1 MKQTFVLGFV
11 ILLGITPNTFGQV
24 VIPHAIPC
32 VAITPENILTLL
44 SGISANE
51 CIIADGDTVYFKPDQ
66 HYSIRA
72 GEYIEFNENTVITP
86 DGSHQFHAYIQKE
99 ELDLAWYYPNETPGT
114 VGKFEKL
121 EIGVQFDS
129 TIQNKINRFI
139 NREAGTKLNPFNPED
154 VDVYAEFWIKIGGD
168 WYFHKRVNAFYYQ
181 EFSRDIDTLTWDTV
195 ATLHNF
201 RVRYAPEYLGDYR
214 CKITAEVFGH
224 DTITASEFTFTCV
237 TSDNK
242 GFMEVGENKRYFEFG
257 EEPFFPVGHN
267 LASPHN
273 ISRSSDYEQFTVVAN
288 GYLEYAQ
295 RLRKL
300 KESGG
305 NYFRYIVSPW
315 NTEIEFEHL
324 GDYSNRMTN
333 AWEFDKILDTTKAL
347 GLKMH
352 MNMAI
357 HFTFEAPNGYLKLNW
372 DWSAAGDTLNT
383 PITPLEEAGCF
394 REYDEGYCY
403 RRELDIE
410 DPKDFFTDSLAMGHY
425 KNRIRYMEARWGF
438 STEIA
443 VTEILSEAAHAGSR
457 ITLDMVD
464 GECKVIDGTLER
476 PYHDDSLVFPYNL
489 FKWHMEMAD
498 YMNDSLKSAHLIS
511 VNYPGE
517 PSLTNFDE
525 SYKLADVDINTYNH
539 YGLRVDNQAA
549 LYEIITERYHDLD
562 DNPWPYYYTNKP
574 FMNSEYGTGEDTYLC
589 DQNAEFIRR
598 VYLCGFTGLAAI
610 LMTWDSQWDEENVWH
625 YYQNINDLM
634 TGIQLDNENWKA
646 GEPIVLTDGKI
657 EVLYLRKGETG
668 ENSKIVGALA
678 NRTFN
683 FWSHR
688 MGFPCDLDSIKPA
701 EIYRDSANFDVYDL
715 SGPIEIKNLGSN
727 NSFNIEWY
735 NAITG
740 ELLRTTGQSSNLFG
754 KMNLVFVD
762 TLTGNSDCPI
772 IFFKFYPSDGTFL
785 SPLGSNEFENVVP
798 QEFHLAQD
806 LIEIDATPW
815 YDSTNTSPTFIS
827 ISPNPTTSV
836 VNCLI
841 TGNVENLTW
850 DLINP
855 NGQRLEENLILSPNF
870 EVDLSVYENGT
881 YYLLIQDLNGKL
893 VQTIKIIKQ

>member
-1 MKQTFVLGFV
+1 MKQHIVLGFV
-11 ILLGITPNTFGQV
+11 LLLCISQTTFGQV
-24 VIPHAIPC
+24 VIPHTIPC
-32 VAITPENILTLL
+32 LNITPENILTLP
-44 SGISANE
+44 SGIGAND

-121 EIGVQFDS
+121 EIGIQFDS
-129 TIQNKINRFI
+129 TIQNKINRFV

-154 VDVYAEFWIKIGGD
+154 VDVYAEFWIKIED
-168 WYFHKRVNAFYYQ
+168 SWYLHKRVNAFYYQ
-181 EFSRDIDTLTWDTV
+181 EFSRNIDTLTWDTV

-201 RVRYAPEYLGDYR
+201 RVRYAPPVLGTFR
-214 CKITAEVFGH
+214 CRITSEVFGH
-224 DTITASEFTFTCV
+224 DTIIASDFTFEV
-237 TSDNK
+237 VPSSNK

-267 LASPHN
+267 LSSPQN
-273 ISRSSDYEQFTVVAN
+273 ILRNSDYEQFTVVAY
-288 GYLEYAQ
+288 GYQEYAR

-315 NTEIEFEHL
+315 NTEIEFENL

-352 MNMAI
+352 MNMAV

-383 PITPLEEAGCF
+383 PISPLDEAGCF

-410 DPKDFFTDSLAMGHY
+410 HPRDFFTDSLAIKHY
-425 KNRIRYMEARWGF
+425 KNRIRYMEARWGY

-443 VTEILSEAAHAGSR
+443 VTEILSEAGHTGSR
-457 ITLDMVD
+457 INLGLID
-464 GECKVIDGTLER
+464 GECKVINETLSR
-476 PYHDDSLVFPYNL
+476 PYHDDSLVFPHDL
-489 FKWHMEMAD
+489 FKWHLEMAD

-517 PSLTNFDE
+517 PSLTNFDY
-525 SYKLADVDINTYNH
+525 SYYLADVDINTYNH

-549 LYEIITERYHDLD
+549 LYEIITERYHDID
-562 DNPWPYYYTNKP
+562 HNPWPYYYSNKP
-574 FMNSEYGTGEDTYLC
+574 FMNSEYGTGTDTYLC
-589 DQNAEFIRR
+589 DQDAEFIRR
-598 VYLCGFTGLAAI
+598 VYLCGFTGLAAVP
-610 LMTWDSQWDEENVWH
+610 MTWDSQWDEQNVWH

-634 TGIQLDNENWKA
+634 AGIQLDNENWKA
-646 GEPIVLTDGKI
+646 GEPIVLTDNKI

-668 ENSKIVGALA
+668 ADSKIVGALA

-683 FWSHR
+683 FWSQRLGH
-688 MGFPCDLDSIKPA
+688 PCDSAEYKPIDEYLA
-701 EIYRDSANFDVYDL
+701 SQNFDVYDL
-715 SGPIEIKNLGSN
+715 SDPIEIKNLGSN
-727 NSFNIEWY
+727 KPFNIEWY

-740 ELLRTTGQSSNLFG
+740 ELLHTTGQSSNVFG

-772 IFFKFYPSDGTFL
+772 IFFKFYPSDDTFL
-785 SPLGSNEFENVVP
+785 SPIGSNEFENVVP
-798 QEFHLAQD
+798 QEFQLAQD
-806 LIEIDATPW
+806 LIEMDATPW
-815 YDSTNTSPTFIS
+815 QDSTNTSLPFIS
-827 ISPNPTTSV
+827 VSPNPTTGV
-836 VNCLI
+836 LYCKTN
-841 TGNVENLTW
+841 GNVENLTW
-850 DLINP
+850 FLVNS
-855 NGQRLEENLILSPNF
+855 NGQQLAENKISSPNF
-870 EVDLSVYENGT
+870 IIDLSVYENGA
-881 YYLLIQDLNGKL
+881 YFLLIQDLNGGL
-893 VQTIKIIKQ
+893 LQSIKIVKQ